1 MFLYQVIDNTNE
13 TVLVSHAMMKAVNL
27 AYISM
32 VHDNFKNIT
41 VWKDGNIKGIITED
55 MFDEFKTRKS
65 MLEAIKK
72 IKNKK

>member
-1 MFLYQVIDNTNE
+1 MFLYQVINNTNE
-13 TVLVSHAMMKAVNL
+13 TVIVSHAMMKAVNH
-27 AYISM
+27 AYISI

-55 MFDEFKTRKS
+55 MLDEFKTRKS
-65 MLEAIKK
+65 VLEAIKK

>member
-1 MFLYQVIDNTNE
+1 MFLYQVINNTNE
-13 TVLVSHAMMKAVNL
+13 TVLVSHTMMKAVNL

-41 VWKDGNIKGIITED
+41 VWKDGNIKGIITEEKL
-55 MFDEFKTRKS
+55 DEFKTRKS
-65 MLEAIKK
+65 VMEEIKK

>member
-13 TVLVSHAMMKAVNL
+13 TVIVSHTMMKAVNR

-55 MFDEFKTRKS
+55 MLDEFKTRKS
-65 MLEAIKK
+65 VLEAIKK